1 MKNISKLVL
10 VLLASMLILVGCGG
24 SGSDDKKL
32 VVYTPNSEGI
42 LNSVIPL
49 FEEETGIKVEIISAG
64 TGELVTRLESEKESP
79 YADVLFG
86 GTYTQYLDNGHLFQ
100 DYVSVENENIVPEYR
115 NKNGYITFTVL
126 DGSVLLV
133 NKELTEAIEVKSY
146 DDLLNPALKGK
157 IATAD
162 PANSSSAFAQLTNIL
177 LAKGGYESD
186 EAWDYVEK
194 LIQQW
199 DGKIQ
204 SGSSAVYKSVV
215 DGEMAVGLT
224 YEDPVSK
231 LVKDGATN
239 VEIVY
244 PEEGA
249 VFLPAGTGIVK
260 GANNLENAKKFV
272 DFLLTE
278 DVQKIFGT
286 ELTNR
291 PVREGAQV
299 GDHMTPFADINL
311 IFEDMEFVKDNKAA
325 IVERYTDLF
334 AKNQ

>member
-1 MKNISKLVL
+1 MKKVSKLFL
-10 VLLASMLILVGCGG
+10 VLLVSMLVLVGCGG
-24 SGSDDKKL
+24 SGGSDNKL

-49 FEEETGIKVEIISAG
+49 FEEKTGIKVEIISAG
-64 TGELVTRLESEKESP
+64 TGELVTRLQSEKENP
-79 YADVLFG
+79 YGDVLFG
-86 GTYTQYLDNGHLFQ
+86 GSYTQYLENPDLFEE
-100 DYVSVENENIVPEYR
+100 YVSVENENVVPEYR

-133 NKELTEAIEVKSY
+133 NKELTEGMNIDSY
-146 DDLLNPALKGK
+146 EDLLNPDLKGK

-162 PANSSSAFAQLTNIL
+162 PANSSSAFAQLTNML

-186 EAWDYVEK
+186 EAWDFVEK
-194 LIQQW
+194 MIQQW

-244 PEEGA
+244 PSEGA
-249 VFLPAGTGIVK
+249 VYLPAGTGIVK

-291 PVREGAQV
+291 PVRVGAEV
-299 GDHMTPFADINL
+299 GAHMLPFDKIPL
-311 IFEDMEFVKDNKAA
+311 IFEDMEYVKDNKPA
-325 IVERYTDLF
+325 IVERFTKLF
-334 AKNQ
+334 AENQ